1 MSAGYNPARLVLI
14 PGRPVRSPLVLA
26 TVLALFAAFA
36 ASAACVSSIESSP
49 DPYDDF
55 PDGAG
60 APAQACGRD
69 DDCVPAAPTCC
80 ECPTFAVPRTS
91 PVVRACSNVP
101 CPMAEC
107 AMDVVARCNEGRC
120 ELACAPR
127 ACEAMGATCAYGFAT
142 DANGCLTCECAV
154 PEPGGCTSD
163 TQCTRTRAD
172 CCGCQQGGFDTAVLA
187 AERTK
192 FDAML
197 MCPASPVCPGLDTCT
212 ADEPTCV
219 QGRCEL
225 VSPELPAGAC
235 GRADLP
241 PCPAG
246 TQCLVNVS
254 DPANMHGVGVC
265 GPPP

>member
-1 MSAGYNPARLVLI
+1 MSAGYHPARLVLT
-14 PGRPVRSPLVLA
+14 PGRPVRAPLVLSII
-26 TVLALFAAFA
+26 LALFAAFA
-36 ASAACVSSIESSP
+36 ASAACVGSIESSVG
-49 DPYDDF
+49 
-55 PDGAG
+55 DGNDNASG
-60 APAQACGRD
+60 GPSPASLSCGRD
-69 DDCVPAAPTCC
+69 EDCVAAAPTCC

-91 PVVRACSNVP
+91 PVARACSNVP

-107 AMDVVARCNEGRC
+107 AADVVARCNEGSC

-127 ACEAMGATCAYGFAT
+127 ACDATCASGFAT

-154 PEPGGCTSD
+154 PPPSGCTSD

-187 AERTK
+187 ADQAR

-197 MCPASPVCPGLDTCT
+197 MCPAAPACPGITTCT

-235 GRADLP
+235 GRTDLP